1 MRQKGTGNI
10 WKKTVDFISDKKIAE
25 VMLGMLVLSLVPI
38 LYLAGY
44 ARPSGDDYGYSV
56 FTHAAWVDTHSLVE
70 VFKAAVHTVKGMY
83 QAWNGDW
90 FTVFLFSLM
99 PEVFAPYT
107 FWIVPYFMV
116 GVTVLGTTVFLHEIG
131 RAHV

>member
-25 VMLGMLVLSLVPI
+25 VMLWMLVLSLVPI

-56 FTHAAWVDTHSLVE
+56 FTHAAW
-70 VFKAAVHTVKGMY
+70 
-83 QAWNGDW
+83 
-90 FTVFLFSLM
+90 
-99 PEVFAPYT
+99 
-107 FWIVPYFMV
+107 WIPI
-116 GVTVLGTTVFLHEIG
+116 LWWKCLRRRSI
-131 RAHV
+131 R